1 MTFTPAPR
9 AKSNINKIKKPD
21 LVNTLM
27 MYQAELD
34 KTKGELANANDKLE
48 NDKKAMFLLS
58 QKVQTLQAEATLT
71 NQIKKGWERHQVELP
86 AFVNDVRKAVIYTV
100 DSCKSISFLID

>member
-34 KTKGELANANDKLE
+34 KTKGELANAKDKLK
-48 NDKKAMFLLS
+48 NDAKA
-58 QKVQTLQAEATLT
+58 
-71 NQIKKGWERHQVELP
+71 I
-86 AFVNDVRKAVIYTV
+86 RK
-100 DSCKSISFLID
+100 